1 MLAEAL
7 RGPLYAVTPSSPAHL
22 LTKPSLASWL
32 RASSLLVLGLL
43 RFFVDFALLVCVHEG
58 RQALFAFLAGVFE
71 EGLRRRRRVRHVL
84 TRVEGGGILLLAADE
99 LVLSFHRVGRLADLR
114 GVVVERV
121 VHMLHVHHVHIAASA
136 LDQWQLFNVTSL
148 ITVGIGRVAHVVPT
162 LGRHASF
169 LVVTHLQVWKLLLSL
184 YWLFLS
190 RVDMRDFALLIS
202 QIADGSEFIGVLA
215 VLGQ

>member
-58 RQALFAFLAGVFE
+58 RQALFAFLAGV
-71 EGLRRRRRVRHVL
+71 
-84 TRVEGGGILLLAADE
+84 RVEGGGILLLAADE

-121 VHMLHVHHVHIAASA
+121 VHMLHVHHIHIAASA
-136 LDQWQLFNVTSL
+136 LDQWQLFNVASL